1 MLTRKFLDLGTAPPS
16 NAYLTESQLKLEE
29 EYFPLRLLVCERC
42 WLVQTE
48 DYAGRAILFS
58 ESYAYTSSVS
68 TTWLGH
74 AKNYVLDMIT
84 RFDLTNESTVVEIA
98 ANDGYLLQYVTE
110 EGIPCYG
117 VEPTRSTASLAR
129 SKGIEIIEEFFGSSL
144 AKSLR
149 KERGSAELVVANN
162 VLAHVPDINDF
173 ALGVYEL
180 LKPGGVVTFEFQYL
194 LKMVQYKQFDTAY
207 HEHYSYLS
215 FTSVLRILDK
225 VGLEVF
231 DVEELSTHGGSL
243 RVFAHRRSDSPLRQ
257 VSQSVNRLRGTELMA
272 GIETLAYYSGF
283 QEAAEQ
289 IKAQL
294 LRFLTHAKI
303 EGKSVV
309 AYGAAAKGNTLI
321 NFSGITTDL
330 LAFVCDASP
339 AKQGKYLPGSRI
351 PIYAPKVLIDLKPD
365 YVLILPWNIAPEIR
379 SQLSVI
385 NDWGGRFVTA
395 VPELKVNSA

>member
-1 MLTRKFLDLGTAPPS
+1 MLTRKFLDLGTTPPS
-16 NAYLTESQLKLEE
+16 NAYLTESQLNLEE
-29 EYFPLRLLVCERC
+29 EYFPLRILVCERC

-48 DYAGRAILFS
+48 DYAGRATLFS

-68 TTWLGH
+68 TTWLEH

-98 ANDGYLLQYVTE
+98 ANDGYLLQYVME

-129 SKGIEIIEEFFGSSL
+129 SKGIEIIEEFFDSSL

-225 VGLEVF
+225 AGLEVF
-231 DVEELSTHGGSL
+231 DVKELSTHGGSL

-257 VSQSVNRLRGTELMA
+257 VSRSVKRLRQAELMA

-294 LRFLTHAKI
+294 LRFLTHAKV

-351 PIYAPKVLIDLKPD
+351 PIYAPKLLIDLKPD